1 MVKESIGQGL
11 GAGVKSEGKRTLML
25 VFFGANDGA
34 PPIYSM
40 LCVWGGVGAGVV
52 RVCVCVC
59 VCIYALIQSQPA
71 ATAPDYYMHVPI
83 DE

>member
-11 GAGVKSEGKRTLML
+11 GAGVESEGKRTLML

-40 LCVWGGVGAGVV
+40 LCVCV
-52 RVCVCVC
+52 RACVSVCVCVF
-59 VCIYALIQSQPA
+59 
-71 ATAPDYYMHVPI
+71 MH
-83 DE
+83 